1 MGSAYRGYLGM
12 VHTGQ
17 WPKRA
22 FCLLYWSSSMQ
33 LFKNICINLFLF
45 FLFKFFF
52 SCQVKQWLLC
62 KAFPTLSKWWKASA
76 CDFFFFFHLLEAAM
90 APADLQGEQKGCL
103 PEFTA
108 SLSFQSSS
116 SFGSLFFSPFPRDL
130 EPEVPAVLLA
140 KTGTLGEAL

>member
-1 MGSAYRGYLGM
+1 MALMQSIPHPLKM
-12 VHTGQ
+12 VE
-17 WPKRA
+17 
-22 FCLLYWSSSMQ
+22 S
-33 LFKNICINLFLF
+33 
-45 FLFKFFF
+45 F
-52 SCQVKQWLLC
+52 SLW
-62 KAFPTLSKWWKASA
+62 F
-76 CDFFFFFHLLEAAM
+76 FFFFFHLLEAAM

>member
-1 MGSAYRGYLGM
+1 
-12 VHTGQ
+12 
-17 WPKRA
+17 
-22 FCLLYWSSSMQ
+22 MQ

-52 SCQVKQWLLC
+52 LAKSNNGSYAKHSPPSQNGGKLQPVI
-62 KAFPTLSKWWKASA
+62 
-76 CDFFFFFHLLEAAM
+76 FFFFFHLLEAAM

>member
-1 MGSAYRGYLGM
+1 
-12 VHTGQ
+12 
-17 WPKRA
+17 
-22 FCLLYWSSSMQ
+22 MQ

-52 SCQVKQWLLC
+52 LAKSNNGSYAKHSPPSQNGGKLQPVI
-62 KAFPTLSKWWKASA
+62 
-76 CDFFFFFHLLEAAM
+76 FFFFHLLEAAM